1 MPSLK
6 ELALTQER
14 LKHLLHYNPDTGV
27 FTWVQRASK
36 SVRVGNSAGSKN
48 KSGYIDIRIDKSL
61 HKAHRLAWLYIYGVW
76 PNGKIDHINNVK
88 TDNRICNLRE
98 ASNNEN
104 GWNVGKP
111 STNTSGVKGVSWD
124 AEKNK
129 WKAHCRVFGEKY
141 TVGRSSSKEDAE
153 RAVAE
158 FRNKHHGEFCNHG

>member
-61 HKAHRLAWLYIYGVW
+61 HKAHRLAWLYIYGVC

-88 TDNRICNLRE
+88 TGATGLGNGLNRTISSFIIAVSRSII
-98 ASNNEN
+98 AI
-104 GWNVGKP
+104 
-111 STNTSGVKGVSWD
+111 STMVS
-124 AEKNK
+124 
-129 WKAHCRVFGEKY
+129 
-141 TVGRSSSKEDAE
+141 
-153 RAVAE
+153 
-158 FRNKHHGEFCNHG
+158 